1 MQEAEEVIRMPEV
14 IYDRTFYQNGTEARA
29 VIVDYSDPGHVEFRF
44 GITERPR
51 SFGAKAMVTFQ
62 KKLEERCSE
71 IPHGVRSSFWGNL
84 YQQAKDELN
93 REIRIAA
100 DPHYDLPERELY

>member
-1 MQEAEEVIRMPEV
+1 MPEV
-14 IYDRTFYQNGTEARA
+14 IYDRTFCQNGTEARA
-29 VIVDYSDPGHVEFRF
+29 VIVDYSDHGHVEFRY
-44 GITERPR
+44 GVTERGR
-51 SFGAKAMVTFQ
+51 ACGGKDVVTYQ
-62 KKLEERCSE
+62 KKVEEKCLEV
-71 IPHGVRSSFWGNL
+71 PHAVRSSLWRDL

>member
-1 MQEAEEVIRMPEV
+1 
-14 IYDRTFYQNGTEARA
+14 
-29 VIVDYSDPGHVEFRF
+29 
-44 GITERPR
+44 
-51 SFGAKAMVTFQ
+51 VTYQ
-62 KKLEERCSE
+62 KKVEEKCLEV
-71 IPHGVRSSFWGNL
+71 PHAVRSSLWRDL